1 MLDVSSNQVYSIPE
15 YSFLRRRA
23 VMTHDIR
30 ADVNK
35 CCACEKRND
44 FANYFFAAATTGAS
58 PGIGRLLYSA

>member
-1 MLDVSSNQVYSIPE
+1 
-15 YSFLRRRA
+15 
-23 VMTHDIR
+23 MTHDIR